1 MSKRSFPLP
10 GRPGVAFLADLC
22 YTYAE
27 IQRKWREGIEKKIRV
42 SLEEFPEEPCGDR
55 HPGGAAESFDHH
67 GQYGGY
73 HDDRPLGETS
83 VGAVG
88 LCAQFSSLMFSG
100 YWGFVGGGML
110 FFAQYW
116 GAKDDDGI
124 DRSFGLTLVCMLA
137 SASIF
142 TLLALLAPELVM
154 SIYTDKA
161 SIQVI
166 GVEYLRIVGFAYPMQ
181 VISMAMSALLRSTER
196 VRIPLY
202 AAIASVATNI
212 CLNWVFIY
220 GKFGLPAMGVRG
232 AALATTCAAA
242 VNMVVILVLSRAQGY
257 PYLFHFAKHYR
268 WNRDFVRSYFVKCFP
283 ILCNEVLIGVGNMVI
298 NVVLGRQSEQ
308 AIAAIAVFRT
318 LEGLVIGFFSGFSN
332 AASVLVGKS
341 VGAGE
346 LDTAYERAKRLVL
359 LCGCSIFVLCVT
371 LLAVH
376 RPILSVMSL
385 SGESLEI
392 GTGLLMIYSVAA
404 VIRMCNWTQNDTYRS
419 AGDAAYGTIL
429 EISFMYALVLP
440 CVCLTGLLW
449 KAPFLLVFACCYI
462 DEPIRFILMQVHM
475 YSGKWVRPV
484 TEQGRAALPAFREK
498 HGRRKAQR
506 AA

>member
-1 MSKRSFPLP
+1 MIAIP
-10 GRPGVAFLADLC
+10 VALQNLLTTTGSMVDTMMIA
-22 YTYAE
+22 
-27 IQRKWREGIEKKIRV
+27 
-42 SLEEFPEEPCGDR
+42 
-55 HPGGAAESFDHH
+55 
-67 GQYGGY
+67 
-73 HDDRPLGETS
+73 PLGETA

-110 FFAQYW
+110 FFSQYW
-116 GAKDDDGI
+116 GAKDENGI
-124 DRSFGLTLVCMLA
+124 DRSYGLTLVCMLA

-142 TLLALLAPELVM
+142 ACLALFAPELVM
-154 SIYTDKA
+154 QIYTDKA
-161 SIQVI
+161 SIQAI
-166 GVEYLRIVGFAYPMQ
+166 GVDYLQIVGFAYLRQ

-196 VRIPLY
+196 VRIPLF
-202 AAIASVATNI
+202 AAVASVATNMS
-212 CLNWVFIY
+212 LNWVFIY
-220 GKFGLPAMGVRG
+220 GKLGMPALGVRG
-232 AALATTCAAA
+232 AALATVCGAA
-242 VNMVVILVLSRAQGY
+242 VNVLVIVVLSRAQGY
-257 PYLFHFAKHYR
+257 PYLFHFTKHFR
-268 WNRDFVRSYFVKCFP
+268 WSGAFVKAYFVKCFP
-283 ILCNEVLIGVGNMVI
+283 ILCNEILIGVGNMVI
-298 NVVLGRQSEQ
+298 NIVLGRQSEQ

-346 LDTAYERAKRLVL
+346 LDAAYERAKRLVL
-359 LCGCSIFVLCVT
+359 LCGSSIFVLCLT
-371 LLAVH
+371 LVAAHKPL
-376 RPILSVMSL
+376 LSVMSL

-392 GTGLLMIYSVAA
+392 GSGLLMIYCVAA

-440 CVCLTGLLW
+440 CVCLTGLVW
-449 KAPFLLVFACCYI
+449 KAPFLLIFACCYI

-484 TEQGRAALPAFREK
+484 TELGRAALPAFREK
-498 HGRRKAQR
+498 HMRRKSGLAS
-506 AA
+506 

>member
-1 MSKRSFPLP
+1 MIAIP
-10 GRPGVAFLADLC
+10 VALQNLLTTTGSMVDTMMIA
-22 YTYAE
+22 
-27 IQRKWREGIEKKIRV
+27 
-42 SLEEFPEEPCGDR
+42 
-55 HPGGAAESFDHH
+55 
-67 GQYGGY
+67 
-73 HDDRPLGETS
+73 PLGETA

-110 FFAQYW
+110 FFSQYW
-116 GAKDDDGI
+116 GAKDENGI
-124 DRSFGLTLVCMLA
+124 DRSYGLTLVCMLA

-142 TLLALLAPELVM
+142 ACLALFAPELVM
-154 SIYTDKA
+154 QIYTDKA
-161 SIQVI
+161 SIQAI
-166 GVEYLRIVGFAYPMQ
+166 GVDYLQIVGFAYLLQ

-196 VRIPLY
+196 VRIPLF
-202 AAIASVATNI
+202 AAVASVATNMS
-212 CLNWVFIY
+212 LNWVFIY
-220 GKFGLPAMGVRG
+220 GKLGMPALGVRG
-232 AALATTCAAA
+232 AALATVCGAA
-242 VNMVVILVLSRAQGY
+242 VNVLVIVVLSRAQGY
-257 PYLFHFAKHYR
+257 PYLFHFTKHFR
-268 WNRDFVRSYFVKCFP
+268 WSGAFVKAYFVKCFP
-283 ILCNEVLIGVGNMVI
+283 ILCNEILIGVGNMVI
-298 NVVLGRQSEQ
+298 NIVLGRQSEQ

-346 LDTAYERAKRLVL
+346 LDAAYERAKRLVL
-359 LCGCSIFVLCVT
+359 LCGSSIFVLCLT
-371 LLAVH
+371 LVAAHKPL
-376 RPILSVMSL
+376 LSAMSL

-392 GTGLLMIYSVAA
+392 GSGLLMIYCVAA

-440 CVCLTGLLW
+440 CVCLTGLVW
-449 KAPFLLVFACCYI
+449 KAPFLLILACCYI

-484 TEQGRAALPAFREK
+484 TELGRAALPAFREK
-498 HGRRKAQR
+498 HMRRKSGLAS
-506 AA
+506 

>member
-1 MSKRSFPLP
+1 MIAIP
-10 GRPGVAFLADLC
+10 VALQNLLTTTGSMVDTMMIA
-22 YTYAE
+22 
-27 IQRKWREGIEKKIRV
+27 
-42 SLEEFPEEPCGDR
+42 
-55 HPGGAAESFDHH
+55 
-67 GQYGGY
+67 
-73 HDDRPLGETS
+73 PLGETA

-110 FFAQYW
+110 FFSQYW
-116 GAKDDDGI
+116 GAKDENGI
-124 DRSFGLTLVCMLA
+124 DRSYGLTLVCMLA

-142 TLLALLAPELVM
+142 ACLALFAPELVM
-154 SIYTDKA
+154 QIYTDKA
-161 SIQVI
+161 SIQAI
-166 GVEYLRIVGFAYPMQ
+166 GVDYLQIVGFAYLLQ

-196 VRIPLY
+196 VRIPLF
-202 AAIASVATNI
+202 AAGASVATNMS
-212 CLNWVFIY
+212 LNWVFIY
-220 GKFGLPAMGVRG
+220 GKLGMPALGVRG
-232 AALATTCAAA
+232 AALATVCGAA
-242 VNMVVILVLSRAQGY
+242 VNVLVIVVLSRAQGY
-257 PYLFHFAKHYR
+257 PYLFHFTKHFR
-268 WNRDFVRSYFVKCFP
+268 WSGAFVKAYFVKCFP
-283 ILCNEVLIGVGNMVI
+283 ILCNEILIGVGNMVI
-298 NVVLGRQSEQ
+298 NIVLGRQSEQ

-346 LDTAYERAKRLVL
+346 LDAAYERAKRLVL
-359 LCGCSIFVLCVT
+359 LCGSSIFVLCLT
-371 LLAVH
+371 LVAAHKPL
-376 RPILSVMSL
+376 LSVMSL

-392 GTGLLMIYSVAA
+392 GSGPLMIYCVAA

-440 CVCLTGLLW
+440 CVCLTGLVW
-449 KAPFLLVFACCYI
+449 KAPFLLIFACCYI

-484 TEQGRAALPAFREK
+484 TELGRAALPAFREK
-498 HGRRKAQR
+498 HMRRKSGLAS
-506 AA
+506 

>member
-1 MSKRSFPLP
+1 MIAIP
-10 GRPGVAFLADLC
+10 VALQNLLTTTGSMVDTMMIA
-22 YTYAE
+22 
-27 IQRKWREGIEKKIRV
+27 
-42 SLEEFPEEPCGDR
+42 
-55 HPGGAAESFDHH
+55 
-67 GQYGGY
+67 
-73 HDDRPLGETS
+73 PLGETA

-110 FFAQYW
+110 FFSQYW
-116 GAKDDDGI
+116 GAKDENGI
-124 DRSFGLTLVCMLA
+124 DRSYGLTLVCMLA

-142 TLLALLAPELVM
+142 ACLALFAPELVM
-154 SIYTDKA
+154 QIYTDKA
-161 SIQVI
+161 SIQAI
-166 GVEYLRIVGFAYPMQ
+166 GVDYLQIVGFAYLLQ

-196 VRIPLY
+196 VRIPLF
-202 AAIASVATNI
+202 AAVASVATNMS
-212 CLNWVFIY
+212 LNWVFIY
-220 GKFGLPAMGVRG
+220 GKLGMPALGVRG
-232 AALATTCAAA
+232 AALATVCGAA
-242 VNMVVILVLSRAQGY
+242 VNVLVIVVLSRAQGY
-257 PYLFHFAKHYR
+257 PYLFHFTKHFR
-268 WNRDFVRSYFVKCFP
+268 WSGAFVKAYFVKCFP
-283 ILCNEVLIGVGNMVI
+283 ILCNEILIGVGNMVI
-298 NVVLGRQSEQ
+298 NIVLGRQSEQ

-346 LDTAYERAKRLVL
+346 LDAAYERAKRLVL
-359 LCGCSIFVLCVT
+359 LCGSSIFVLCLT
-371 LLAVH
+371 LVAAHKPL
-376 RPILSVMSL
+376 LSVMSL

-392 GTGLLMIYSVAA
+392 GSGLLMIYCVAA

-440 CVCLTGLLW
+440 CVCLTGLVW
-449 KAPFLLVFACCYI
+449 KAPFLLIFACCYI

-484 TEQGRAALPAFREK
+484 TELGRAALPAFREK
-498 HGRRKAQR
+498 HMRRKSGLAS
-506 AA
+506 

>member
-1 MSKRSFPLP
+1 MIAIP
-10 GRPGVAFLADLC
+10 VALQNLLTTTGSMVDTMMIA
-22 YTYAE
+22 
-27 IQRKWREGIEKKIRV
+27 
-42 SLEEFPEEPCGDR
+42 
-55 HPGGAAESFDHH
+55 
-67 GQYGGY
+67 
-73 HDDRPLGETS
+73 PLGETA

-110 FFAQYW
+110 FFSQYW
-116 GAKDDDGI
+116 GAKDENGI
-124 DRSFGLTLVCMLA
+124 DRSYGLTLVCMLS

-142 TLLALLAPELVM
+142 ACLALFAPELVM
-154 SIYTDKA
+154 QIYTDKA
-161 SIQVI
+161 SIQAI
-166 GVEYLRIVGFAYPMQ
+166 GVDYLQIVGFAYLLQ

-196 VRIPLY
+196 VRIPLF
-202 AAIASVATNI
+202 AAVASVATNMS
-212 CLNWVFIY
+212 LNWVFIY
-220 GKFGLPAMGVRG
+220 GKLGMPALGVRG
-232 AALATTCAAA
+232 AALATVCGAA
-242 VNMVVILVLSRAQGY
+242 VNVLVIVVLSRAQGY
-257 PYLFHFAKHYR
+257 PYLFHFTKHFR
-268 WNRDFVRSYFVKCFP
+268 WSGAFVKAYFVKCFP
-283 ILCNEVLIGVGNMVI
+283 ILCNEILIGVGNMVI
-298 NVVLGRQSEQ
+298 NIVLGRQSEQ

-359 LCGCSIFVLCVT
+359 LCGSSIFVLCLT
-371 LLAVH
+371 LVAAHKPL
-376 RPILSVMSL
+376 LSVMSL

-392 GTGLLMIYSVAA
+392 GSGLLMIYCVAA

-440 CVCLTGLLW
+440 CVCLTGLVW
-449 KAPFLLVFACCYI
+449 KAPFLLIFACCYI

-484 TEQGRAALPAFREK
+484 TELGRAALPAFREK
-498 HGRRKAQR
+498 HMRRKSGLAS
-506 AA
+506 

>member
-1 MSKRSFPLP
+1 MIAIPVVLQNLLTTTGSM
-10 GRPGVAFLADLC
+10 VDTMMIA
-22 YTYAE
+22 
-27 IQRKWREGIEKKIRV
+27 
-42 SLEEFPEEPCGDR
+42 
-55 HPGGAAESFDHH
+55 
-67 GQYGGY
+67 
-73 HDDRPLGETS
+73 PLGETA

-110 FFAQYW
+110 FFSQYW
-116 GAKDDDGI
+116 GAKDENGI
-124 DRSFGLTLVCMLA
+124 DRSYGLTLVCMLA

-142 TLLALLAPELVM
+142 ACLALFAPELVM
-154 SIYTDKA
+154 QIYTDKA
-161 SIQVI
+161 SIQAI
-166 GVEYLRIVGFAYPMQ
+166 GVDYLQIVGFAYLLQ

-196 VRIPLY
+196 VRIPLF
-202 AAIASVATNI
+202 AAVASVATNMS
-212 CLNWVFIY
+212 LNWVFIY
-220 GKFGLPAMGVRG
+220 GKLGMPALGVRG
-232 AALATTCAAA
+232 AALATVCGAA
-242 VNMVVILVLSRAQGY
+242 VNVLVIVVLSRAQGY
-257 PYLFHFAKHYR
+257 PYLFHFTKHFR
-268 WNRDFVRSYFVKCFP
+268 WSGAFVKAYFVKCFP
-283 ILCNEVLIGVGNMVI
+283 ILCNEILIGVGNMVI
-298 NVVLGRQSEQ
+298 NIVLGRQSEQ

-346 LDTAYERAKRLVL
+346 LDAAYERAKRLVL
-359 LCGCSIFVLCVT
+359 LCGSSIFVLCLT
-371 LLAVH
+371 LVAAHKPL
-376 RPILSVMSL
+376 LSVMSL

-392 GTGLLMIYSVAA
+392 GSGLLMIYCVAA

-440 CVCLTGLLW
+440 CVCLTGLVW
-449 KAPFLLVFACCYI
+449 KAPFLLIFACCYI

-484 TEQGRAALPAFREK
+484 TELGRAALPAFREK
-498 HGRRKAQR
+498 HMRRKSGLAS
-506 AA
+506 

>member
-1 MSKRSFPLP
+1 MIAIP
-10 GRPGVAFLADLC
+10 VALQNLLTTTGSMVDTMMIA
-22 YTYAE
+22 
-27 IQRKWREGIEKKIRV
+27 
-42 SLEEFPEEPCGDR
+42 
-55 HPGGAAESFDHH
+55 
-67 GQYGGY
+67 
-73 HDDRPLGETS
+73 PLGETA

-110 FFAQYW
+110 FFSQYW
-116 GAKDDDGI
+116 GAKDENGI
-124 DRSFGLTLVCMLA
+124 DRSYGLTLVCMLA

-142 TLLALLAPELVM
+142 ACLALFAPELVM
-154 SIYTDKA
+154 QIYTDKA
-161 SIQVI
+161 SIQAI
-166 GVEYLRIVGFAYPMQ
+166 GVDYLQIVGFAYLLQ

-196 VRIPLY
+196 VRIPLF
-202 AAIASVATNI
+202 AAVASVATNMS
-212 CLNWVFIY
+212 LNWVFIY
-220 GKFGLPAMGVRG
+220 GKLGMPALGVRG
-232 AALATTCAAA
+232 AALATVCGAA
-242 VNMVVILVLSRAQGY
+242 VNVLVIVVLSRAQGY
-257 PYLFHFAKHYR
+257 PYLFHFTKHFR
-268 WNRDFVRSYFVKCFP
+268 WSGAFVKAYFVKCFP
-283 ILCNEVLIGVGNMVI
+283 ILCNEILIGMGNMVI
-298 NVVLGRQSEQ
+298 NIVLGRQSEQ

-346 LDTAYERAKRLVL
+346 LDAAYERAKRLVL
-359 LCGCSIFVLCVT
+359 LCGSSIFVLCLT
-371 LLAVH
+371 LVAAHKPL
-376 RPILSVMSL
+376 LSVMSL

-392 GTGLLMIYSVAA
+392 GSGLLMIYCVAA

-440 CVCLTGLLW
+440 CVCLTGLVW
-449 KAPFLLVFACCYI
+449 KAPFLLIFACCYI

-484 TEQGRAALPAFREK
+484 TELGRAALPAFREK
-498 HGRRKAQR
+498 HMRRKSGLAS
-506 AA
+506 